1 MHQIYCIMQKPNTK
15 LELDIQPLPEG
26 QYEATSCTLE
36 GYVAQN
42 VSILEAIEQAIAT
55 ASNQVPS

>member
-1 MHQIYCIMQKPNTK
+1 MQNPNTK

-55 ASNQVPS
+55 ASNQAPT